1 MMTRSPSLPNA
12 QHHANAALAW
22 LQRSLEVTHRQGCAH
37 SYTPLLGWKG
47 AYPETTGYI
56 IETFFDY
63 AHLLKRDD
71 LYKDALSCTDWL
83 CTVQLS
89 SGAFPGLLVGND
101 KPSIFNTGQILF
113 GLART
118 VQENPE
124 HDKARIAMERA
135 VHWLESVLEPDGSWR
150 QGAYV
155 AGFTPSY
162 YTRAIMGV
170 VYANQVLQD
179 KSVNDNMNRAL
190 DFYATR
196 FTPQHTIK
204 DWGFW
209 SGKPAFTHTIAY
221 TLEGFWES
229 ARLLKREDILEK
241 TKHVTQKMIGVRN
254 ANGKTAGSYDD
265 TLKGNYSFICLT
277 GNAQLSLTC
286 SRIAEYTQDSS
297 FKEAA
302 ADFLSEVLKHHYLK
316 ENKDLYGALA
326 GSAPLWG
333 DYMRFRYPNWAPKFF
348 LDALRYFL

>member
-1 MMTRSPSLPNA
+1 MEPSLKINNIR
-12 QHHANAALAW
+12 QHTDAALSW
-22 LQRSLEVTHRQGCAH
+22 LQRSLEVTGRNGCAH
-37 SYTPLLGWKG
+37 SYTPLRGWKA

-63 AHLLKRDD
+63 AHLCKRDD
-71 LYKDALSCTDWL
+71 LYKDALSCADWL
-83 CTVQLS
+83 CTVQLP

-118 VQENPE
+118 VREKPD
-124 HDKARIAMERA
+124 HDKASVAVERA
-135 VHWLESVLEPDGSWR
+135 VNWLVSVLEPDGSWK

-170 VYANQVLQD
+170 VYANEVLQD
-179 KSVNDNMNRAL
+179 KTVAQHMNRAL
-190 DFYATR
+190 DFYADR
-196 FTPQHTIK
+196 FTQQNTVR

-209 SGKPAFTHTIAY
+209 AGKPAFTHTIAY

-229 ARLLKREDILEK
+229 ARLLKRSDILEK
-241 TKHVTQKMIGVRN
+241 TKQATKKMIEVRT

-265 TLKGNYSFICLT
+265 NLKGNYSFICVT

-286 SRIAEYTQDSS
+286 NRINEYTPDTF
-297 FKEAA
+297 FKQAA
-302 ADFLSEVLKHHYLK
+302 YDYLNEILKFHYLK
-316 ENKDLYGALA
+316 RHPELYGAVP

-333 DYMRFRYPNWAPKFF
+333 DYMRLRYPNWAAKFF